1 MLFLAENNS
10 IWKEIGLLFS
20 EMGVIP
26 AICLLA
32 GLVLMIIE
40 VFQPGFG
47 IFGGLGGILTIVGIA
62 LRVADS
68 GSANPFAILFLLLLF
83 ITLII
88 AAAFIIMVR
97 SARYG
102 WLKRT
107 PLFEEGTAVN
117 KEFSDGTKNYSYLIG
132 KKGITTTN
140 LRPIGYASIEGDTY
154 DVVAE
159 GFFIGKDEL
168 IKVIAV
174 EGVKIMV
181 KRAEE

>member
-1 MLFLAENNS
+1 MLYLAGNS
-10 IWKEIGLLFS
+10 IFREIVLLFS
-20 EMGVIP
+20 EMGVVP

-47 IFGGLGGILTIVGIA
+47 IFGGLGAILTIIGIA

-88 AAAFIIMVR
+88 TAAFIIMVK
-97 SARYG
+97 SSRYG

-107 PLFEEGTAVN
+107 PFFEEGTAVN
-117 KEFSDGTKNYSYLIG
+117 ADFSEGTKDFSFLIG
-132 KKGITTTN
+132 KKGITITN
-140 LRPIGYASIEGDTY
+140 LRPAGFASIDGENY
-154 DVVAE
+154 DVTAE
-159 GFFIGKDEL
+159 GFFIEKDEL
-168 IKVIAV
+168 IKVVAV
-174 EGVKIMV
+174 EGIKITV
-181 KRAEE
+181 KRVDEQ